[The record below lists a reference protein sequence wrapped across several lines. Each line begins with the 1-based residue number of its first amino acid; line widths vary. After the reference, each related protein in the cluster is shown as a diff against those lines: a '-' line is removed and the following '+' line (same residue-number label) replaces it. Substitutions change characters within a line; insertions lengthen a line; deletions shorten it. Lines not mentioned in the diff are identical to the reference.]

1 MGTLYLVCTP
11 IGNLEDLSPRALRV
25 LSESGAVLAEDTRRT
40 KGLMQH
46 FGLSTPLLS
55 LHAHNEEARLEEVL
69 SRLSKDG
76 NLSLVSDAGAP
87 VVSDPGARLVRAAI
101 DHGHAVVPI
110 PGPSAVLSALIG
122 SGLPAVPFTF
132 LGFLPRKGKERA
144 HALDRVAQAT
154 ETVVMFESPERLKA
168 LLSELAE
175 ACGGER
181 SATVAREMTKF
192 HEEFR
197 RGTLDVLVRHY
208 ESEGKPKG
216 EVTVVVAPSEEDLT
230 RTEVDEEVAISF
242 AGELLKRGRTPSRAA
257 KELAARMRIPRNLA
271 YELVLRVR
279 ESLVPDSSGVDG
291 GVREPDLVE

>member
-1 MGTLYLVCTP
+1 VGTLYLVCTP

-25 LSESGAVLAEDTRRT
+25 LSESGVVLAEDTRRT
-40 KGLMQH
+40 RGLMQH

-55 LHAHNEEARLEEVL
+55 LHSHNEEARLDEVL
-69 SRLSKDG
+69 SRLSKNG
-76 NLSLVSDAGAP
+76 NLSLVSDAGTP
-87 VVSDPGARLVRAAI
+87 VVSDPGGRVIRAAI

-132 LGFLPRKGKERA
+132 LGFLSRKGKERE
-144 HALDRVAQAT
+144 HALDRVAQAP
-154 ETVVMFESPERLKA
+154 ETVVLFESPERLTA
-168 LLSELAE
+168 LLSDLSE

-181 SATVAREMTKF
+181 SAVVAREMTKL

-197 RGTLDVLVRHY
+197 RGTLDSLFRHY

-216 EVTVVVAPSEEDLT
+216 EVTVVVAPSEGDLT
-230 RTEVDEEVAISF
+230 RAEVDEEVAVSF

-257 KELAARMRIPRNLA
+257 KELAARMTIPRNFA
-271 YELVLRVR
+271 YEIVLRVR
-279 ESLVPDSSGVDG
+279 ESLVPESSGSEG
-291 GVREPDLVE
+291 GVRERGSGE